1 MKDSKIIYYI
11 IGGLSLI
18 AIRFLMG
25 ISFIDF
31 LCKYWKI
38 LFGIFEVLIWGTSIV
53 IGPLVIVLFI
63 IACFWNTT
71 ESFKK
76 QFPAVLLLT
85 IANIF
90 IFCIN
95 KYVLSA
101 ELDIM
106 IFCKMFSILTCIALV
121 LVCIKI
127 SKE

>member
-1 MKDSKIIYYI
+1 MKESKIIYYI
-11 IGGLSLI
+11 IGGLGFI

-25 ISFIDF
+25 VSFIDF

-53 IGPLVIVLFI
+53 VGPVIITLFI

-76 QFPAVLLLT
+76 MFLAALLLT

-95 KYVLSA
+95 KYVLLA
-101 ELDIM
+101 GFDI
-106 IFCKMFSILTCIALV
+106 ILFCKTSGILTCIALV
-121 LVCIKI
+121 LTCIKI

>member
-25 ISFIDF
+25 VSFIDF

-38 LFGIFEVLIWGTSIV
+38 LFGTFEVLIWGTSIV
-53 IGPLVIVLFI
+53 VGPVIIILFI
-63 IACFWNTT
+63 IACFTNTT
-71 ESFKK
+71 ESFEKA
-76 QFPAVLLLT
+76 FPAVLLLT

-95 KYVLSA
+95 KYVLLA
-101 ELDIM
+101 GFDI
-106 IFCKMFSILTCIALV
+106 ILFCKISGILICIALV
-121 LVCIKI
+121 IVCIKI